1 MTIDQGHREARTEHG
16 ALSTRKLF
24 DIDHQRD
31 ETDRPAKVIPTQDN
45 APRKTWRFWA
55 IIASLGITGMLSALE
70 GTIITSAL
78 PAITEALGGGNS
90 YIWVPNAYLLASVA
104 TLPLFAQASNIFGR
118 RNLLLIAVALF
129 VLGSGLSGGAS
140 SMGMLITARTI
151 QGLGGGGINLLI
163 ETVVTDLVPLRER
176 GKYMSLV
183 MIGATIGATLGPFLG
198 GIITDNSTWRWV
210 FYLNLPIG
218 SVAFLALFMF
228 LRVNYKQD
236 TTWRQ
241 RFRRI
246 DLSGNLIFIGA
257 VISVLI
263 AVTWGGTAYEWK
275 SFRIIVPILLGFLGI
290 ALFTAFEWSPR
301 LCPEP
306 SFPKMLVS
314 NRTSAA
320 ALSLTFIHA
329 IVTYWTYYFLPIY
342 FQSVKRQS
350 AMHSGIDTLPTFAG
364 GLVFALV
371 GGVLLSKLGRYKP
384 LHIAGFAVFTI
395 AFGLLSLLDAKSNPA
410 AWVFFQLIAA
420 SGSGI
425 LVGILLPAVQAP
437 LDQSLVATSTG
448 VWSFARY
455 FGCIWG
461 VTIPSVI
468 FNNQCA
474 ALASGLSDHVL
485 ASKLSGGQAYQHAT
499 ATFIDSIPDPALQAE
514 VVQVFAGALRVVWLV
529 GIAFAGVGLLLVF
542 LEKEVSLS
550 NDLNTEF
557 GIEGTKKSDDIMG
570 EREGAIEMTPAQAAI
585 TEAILTIAI
594 KQEVSKLA

>member
-1 MTIDQGHREARTEHG
+1 
-16 ALSTRKLF
+16 
-24 DIDHQRD
+24 
-31 ETDRPAKVIPTQDN
+31 
-45 APRKTWRFWA
+45 
-55 IIASLGITGMLSALE
+55 MLSAVE

-104 TLPLFAQASNIFGR
+104 TLPLFTQASTIFDR
-118 RNLLLIAVALF
+118 QNLLLIAAALF
-129 VLGSGLSGGAS
+129 VLGLS
-140 SMGMLITARTI
+140 TV
-151 QGLGGGGINLLI
+151 LGGGGINLLI

-183 MIGATIGATLGPFLG
+183 IIGATIGATLGPFLR
-198 GIITDNSTWRWV
+198 GIITDNSTWRWA
-210 FYLNLPIG
+210 FYLNLNIG
-218 SVAFLALFMF
+218 SVASLALFMF

-257 VISVLI
+257 FISVLI

-275 SFRIIVPILLGFLGI
+275 SFRIIVPLLLGFLGI
-290 ALFTAFEWSPR
+290 ALVTAFEWSLR
-301 LCPEP
+301 L
-306 SFPKMLVS
+306 SLG
-314 NRTSAA
+314 
-320 ALSLTFIHA
+320 LTFIHA

-342 FQSVKRQS
+342 FQSVNGQS

-371 GGVLLSKLGRYKP
+371 GGVLLSKLGRYIP

-420 SGSGI
+420 SGSGV

-437 LDQSLVATSTG
+437 LDQSVVATSTG
-448 VWSFARY
+448 VWSFARN

-461 VTIPSVI
+461 VTIPSMM

-474 ALASGLSDHVL
+474 VLASGLSDQVL
-485 ASKLSGGQAYQHAT
+485 ASKLTGGQAYQHAT
-499 ATFIDSIPDPALQAE
+499 AAFLDSIADPALQKE
-514 VVQVFAGALRVVWLV
+514 VVEVFTGALRVVWLV

-542 LEKEVSLS
+542 LEKEVALS
-550 NDLNTEF
+550 NSLNTEF
-557 GIEGTKKSDDIMG
+557 GIQGTKKSDDLGG
-570 EREGAIEMTPAQAAI
+570 EREGAIEMTPVQAAVV
-585 TEAILTIAI
+585 EAIPR
-594 KQEVSKLA
+594 

>member
-1 MTIDQGHREARTEHG
+1 MTSTPTMTIAQRHREKPTEHG
-16 ALSTRKLF
+16 AVSSRRSYE
-24 DIDHQRD
+24 IDHRLD
-31 ETDRPAKVIPTQDN
+31 ENDRPATVISAKDN
-45 APRKTWRFWA
+45 TATRKTWRFWA

-78 PAITEALGGGNS
+78 PAITEALGGGSS

-140 SMGMLITARTI
+140 SMAMLIAARTI

-257 VISVLI
+257 VISILI

-275 SFRIIVPILLGFLGI
+275 SSRVILPLLLGFSGI

-306 SFPKMLVS
+306 SFPKVLVS

-320 ALSLTFIHA
+320 ALGLTFIHA

-350 AMHSGIDTLPTFAG
+350 AMHSGVDTLPTFAG

-384 LHIAGFAVFTI
+384 LHIAGFAVLTI

-420 SGSGI
+420 SGSGV

-474 ALASGLSDHVL
+474 ALASGLSDQAL
-485 ASKLSGGQAYQHAT
+485 ASKLIGGEAYQHAT
-499 ATFIDSIPDPALQAE
+499 AAFIDSIPDPTLQEE

-529 GIAFAGVGLLLVF
+529 GIAFAGVGLSLVF
-542 LEKEVSLS
+542 LQKEVPLS
-550 NDLNTEF
+550 NNLNTEF
-557 GIEGTKKSDDIMG
+557 GIEGTKKSDDLVG
-570 EREGAIEMTPAQAAI
+570 EREGAIEMTPVQAAI
-585 TEAILTIAI
+585 NEAVPPIA
-594 KQEVSKLA
+594 VR

>member
-1 MTIDQGHREARTEHG
+1 MTIDPSHRKKSTEDG
-16 ALSTRKLF
+16 ALSSRRSF
-24 DIDHQRD
+24 DIDHHFD
-31 ETDRPAKVIPTQDN
+31 ESDRPARVISATDN
-45 APRKTWRFWA
+45 TSTRKTWRFWA
-55 IIASLGITGMLSALE
+55 ILLSLGITGMLSALE

-104 TLPLFAQASNIFGR
+104 TLPLFAQVSNIFGR

-140 SMGMLITARTI
+140 SMAMLIAARTI

-275 SFRIIVPILLGFLGI
+275 SFRVIVPLLLGFFGI
-290 ALFTAFEWSPR
+290 ALFTAFEWSPK

-306 SFPKMLVS
+306 SFPRMLVS

-320 ALSLTFIHA
+320 ALGLTFIHA

-364 GLVFALV
+364 GLIFALV

-420 SGSGI
+420 SGSGV

-474 ALASGLSDHVL
+474 AFASGLSDQVL
-485 ASKLSGGQAYQHAT
+485 ASKLTGGQAYQHAT
-499 ATFIDSIPDPALQAE
+499 AAFIDSITDPALQEE
-514 VVQVFAGALRVVWLV
+514 VVQVFASALRVVWLV

-550 NDLNTEF
+550 NSLNTEF
-557 GIEGTKKSDDIMG
+557 GIEGTKKSDDPVG
-570 EREGAIEMTPAQAAI
+570 EREGAIEMTPVQAAI
-585 TEAILTIAI
+585 TEAIPPIA
-594 KQEVSKLA
+594 VR